1 MVKLCRRLDRCQTE
15 IDGKRMAIGSADLS
29 LFQFEAFLVRAF
41 DHRANFILRN
51 LRETFLDHIDD
62 VLPSNKSLPIENQ
75 RIFFRLMAQ
84 KVAQKAR
91 DSLGRKQ
98 GDPFKRPFF
107 VR

>member
-29 LFQFEAFLVRAF
+29 LFQFEAF

-98 GDPFKRPFF
+98 GDPFRRPFF